1 MDDGG
6 FGIGTSSPRVE
17 DWRLLQGRG
26 RYAADVA
33 LPGQAYLYVLRSPH
47 AHARLR
53 TLEASAA
60 RAAPGV
66 LAVLSGAEAAADGLG
81 GLPANIGRRRAD
93 GSPAPVPPR
102 PLLAQ
107 GMVRHIGDPVAAVVA
122 ESLAQ
127 ALDAAELVEVEY
139 DPLPAVTTA
148 ADARAQGAPLV
159 WPDAPGNVAFV
170 AAQGDRA
177 AVERAFAAA
186 HHVARLDFSVSRVTA
201 APLEPRAA
209 LGLYDPGDERFII
222 HTSVQAPHQL
232 KSLLAGAIF
241 KVPEHRVRV
250 VVRDV
255 GGSFGM
261 KGGVYAEFALVLWAA
276 RRLGRPV
283 RWTSERTE
291 AFLADEHARDNLSH
305 VELALARDGKFLAL
319 KLDAAINIGAYPSPR
334 SALPVNNIGGV
345 AGVYTTP
352 HIAATA
358 TGYFSHTQLTTPYR
372 GSGRPEA
379 SFAIERVI
387 DVAAAELGIDRVEL
401 RRRNL
406 IPAGAMPFKTG
417 LTFTYD
423 CGEFERVMDATL
435 ALADWAGFERRR
447 AEARARGRLRGIGI
461 ANAIEVA
468 GGPYPTV
475 APENA
480 ELRAAPDGS
489 LTLMIGTQS
498 SGQGHET
505 AYSQIV
511 AGRLGLA
518 PSRIRVLQGDTDVVA
533 AGRGSGGSRSLPVG
547 GSVVSLAVDKLI
559 AKGKLL
565 AAQLLEAAQ
574 EDIEFKDGKF
584 AVAGTDRAVDLLSVI
599 KAAFDPGKIP
609 PGVEPGLAE
618 SAGFLPPAVT
628 FPNGCHVAE
637 LEIDPETGA
646 VQVLRYSVVDDVGR
660 VMNPL
665 LLKGQIHGGV
675 TQGLGQALS
684 EAIRY
689 EPATGQLLSGSFM
702 DYAMPRAADVPPFA
716 VESHEVPT
724 AVNPLGAKG
733 AGEAGTV
740 GALPCVINA
749 VVDALAPLGIRHLD
763 MPASPERVWR
773 AIREAKG

>member
-1 MDDGG
+1 MNDST
-6 FGIGTSSPRVE
+6 FGIGTASPRVE
-17 DWRLLQGRG
+17 DARLLQGRG

-33 LPGQAYLYVLRSPH
+33 LPGQAYLHVLRSPH
-47 AHARLR
+47 AHAKLG
-53 TLEASAA
+53 TIDSAAA

-66 LAVLSGAEAAADGLG
+66 LAVLTGAEVAADRLG
-81 GLPANIGRRRAD
+81 SLPANTGRRRAD
-93 GSPAPVPPR
+93 GSPTPVPQR

-107 GMVRHIGDPVAAVVA
+107 GTVRHIGDPVAAVVA

-127 ALDAAELVEVEY
+127 AIDAAELIEIDY
-139 DPLPAVTTA
+139 APLPAVTTA
-148 ADARAQGAPLV
+148 AAARADGAPLV
-159 WPDAPGNVAFV
+159 WPDAPGNIAFV
-170 AAQGDRA
+170 VAQGDRA
-177 AVERAFAAA
+177 AVERSFAAA
-186 HHVARLDFSVSRVTA
+186 HHIARLDFAVSRVTA

-222 HTSVQAPHQL
+222 HTGVQGPHQL
-232 KSLLAGAIF
+232 KSLLASAIF

-261 KGGVYAEFALVLWAA
+261 KGGLYAEFALVLWAA

-283 RWTSERTE
+283 RWTSERGE
-291 AFLADEHARDNLSH
+291 AFLADEHARDNLSR
-305 VELALARDGKFLAL
+305 VELALDREGKFLAL
-319 KLDAAINIGAYPSPR
+319 KLDALLNIGAYPSPR
-334 SALPVNNIGGV
+334 SGLPVNNIGGV

-358 TGYFSHTQLTTPYR
+358 TGVFTHTQLTTPYR

-379 SFAIERVI
+379 SYAIERVI
-387 DVAAAELGIDRVEL
+387 DIAAAELGFDRVSL

-417 LTFTYD
+417 LVFTYD
-423 CGEFERVMDATL
+423 CGEFEEVMDETL

-447 AEARARGRLRGIGI
+447 TEAKARGKLRGIGI

-468 GGPYPTV
+468 GGPYPTA

-489 LTLMIGTQS
+489 LSLMIGTQS

-505 AYSQIV
+505 AYAQIV
-511 AGRLGLA
+511 AGRLGVA
-518 PSRIRVLQGDTDVVA
+518 PERIRVLQGDTDVVA
-533 AGRGSGGSRSLPVG
+533 AGRGSGGSRSLAVG
-547 GSVVSLAVDKLI
+547 GSAVSLAVDKVI
-559 AKGKLL
+559 AKGKLF
-565 AAQLLEAAQ
+565 AVHLLEAAV
-574 EDIEFKDGKF
+574 EDIEFAGGKF
-584 AVAGTDRAVDLLSVI
+584 TVAGTDRAVDLASVV
-599 KAAFDPGKIP
+599 KAAFDPLKIP
-609 PGVEPGLAE
+609 AGVEPGLAE
-618 SAGFLPPAVT
+618 SAGFLPSTVT
-628 FPNGCHVAE
+628 FPNGCHISE
-637 LEIDPETGA
+637 LEIDPATGA
-646 VQVLRYSVVDDVGR
+646 TQILRYSVVDDVGR

-675 TQGLGQALS
+675 TQGLGQALL

-702 DYAMPRAADVPPFA
+702 DYAMPRAADLPLFA
-716 VESHEVPT
+716 VESHAVPT

-749 VVDALAPLGIRHLD
+749 VVDALAPLGLRHID
-763 MPASPERVWR
+763 MPATPERIWR
-773 AIREAKG
+773 AIRAARG